1 MNNNETQINMFDCL
15 FENYKITKP
24 IRLIELDD
32 LEIIVTNDGDIFT
45 TSKNK
50 IRCNGRRDNRKGKK
64 LKYAV
69 DKDGYLRITLS
80 NNGKRKSYYV
90 HRLVA
95 RTFLDNY
102 SDDEVLDELTKT
114 YVVSKDYNTPATR
127 EQLKKMNFR
136 KIYNNIITTHNL
148 GSICNVHSIDL
159 GICDLAKFT
168 YLLTYLLIL
177 FRVKIYLWQEKRKE

>member
-1 MNNNETQINMFDCL
+1 MNNNDTQMNMFDCL

-102 SDDEVLDELTKT
+102 SDELQINHKNGI
-114 YVVSKDYNTPATR
+114 KNDNRIENLEMATL
-127 EQLKKMNFR
+127 QQ
-136 KIYNNIITTHNL
+136 NIK
-148 GSICNVHSIDL
+148 HSIETGLKPKLKRDKS
-159 GICDLAKFT
+159 GKF
-168 YLLTYLLIL
+168 IG
-177 FRVKIYLWQEKRKE
+177 KEVI